1 MSEKCK
7 KHLEAGGV
15 QVQFKV
21 QVQVQVQVQDQVS
34 DPDILTLFKQY

>member
-21 QVQVQVQVQDQVS
+21 QVQVQVQDQVS